1 MPLNLTEFKKTSSS
15 SAPSKTLDINSFK
28 KTTEAPKKQSLFS
41 KYKEATVDIAKNT
54 AAYGFEGVS
63 RAAGGFTELT
73 GRAVALAAQGAGQ
86 IGSGIYR
93 GAGNVVGLFSD
104 KGEVALDKVAEDFK
118 KNQYQFAE
126 RYKQEGQKIN
136 SFLNKAGAESRD
148 TLLKTDKEAY
158 DARQKKLQ
166 EQSEDKEFSFKDMTE
181 ADFWVHDI
189 YGGLL
194 QNAPTM
200 ALSLYAG
207 GGASASTK
215 VMSFLAKAGTA
226 TAFSTGINASIEAES
241 AYTSAL
247 EAGKSEE
254 EAVAEADRVFR
265 RNSIANSGLEAAQ
278 MMLLFAPQL
287 KIASPALKAIINT
300 FKLGSAGVL
309 EAGQE
314 RIEDNIQDQA
324 SSENFDFKALTDS
337 LAQKGISRTD
347 AIAFTLGVLFQGGGN
362 VFVNNKDVEKAAEQQ
377 IEEVADLL
385 PDDGEGGTAEQ
396 RIERAIENDPD
407 SVTAAVEQI
416 NTEITTL
423 TDRAREEGRVERLT
437 DLAQEAID
445 AGRSPAEV
453 VVALSG
459 QIPTTRAQ
467 EIVDAIEPSERV
479 KVSVPTAD
487 ELMETSPAK
496 LQESLA
502 SLDENFTKTTTE
514 LQNSIAALQEE
525 VKNAPKNS
533 QTKLE
538 KKKELER
545 TRGELRKIEK
555 EFKTQIEEG
564 GIEARRSVERY
575 IIDNTTYSRSEQRAL
590 ADRIVKKIF
599 NTPVDVPITTVIKNE
614 MRKFAPATAAKQEA
628 IEEAIAKVTPDK
640 KRQAQLLDEALDI
653 LQDKEFEAVVS
664 DMTIDEVV
672 TELAKKDGQFQVAN
686 TTRKPTGKAKFKNI
700 KNDDLSNI
708 AAYIDAVRSDADF
721 SFNLETAVKRLAERY
736 GLNPEQSMKQ
746 LALAFERLID
756 RNNMDERVDALLLEA
771 KAKTETKKEVAK
783 KETTAKNKTKKA
795 EPKLDKTA
803 KPLPSW
809 VKQQLEGL
817 PFMKN
822 VPVSMVERIATPEG
836 YEAFGRYYQ
845 GTVQFVANPDKTT
858 IPHES
863 FHVHSQMALSSEERR
878 AMYDD
883 AQAAYGDPQLT
894 TDLATEERLAQDFAE
909 WYITEKNPANF
920 SDRLIGYFRK
930 IKDFILDFVRP
941 QNSAKLREIFESVLD
956 ESVVSRVTESRKIAR
971 NRFFQGKKID
981 PDKTLIS
988 LHNLSGDNLVK
999 ADQIGGLANPSVA
1012 ILDPDKKTLTGYG
1025 EITLLGSRDLI
1036 ESAGAKTYAADVY
1049 SPRFPDTE
1057 NTYDYSALERF
1068 EKTNGVRLND
1078 IDLERFAYQAHRSD
1092 ALRHLFLEKEGLV
1105 KNIPEDVSYELRR
1118 KYSDLIEKHDAKF
1131 KAFLTEVAEAIKVKE
1146 RIFLGYTPSGTRRYT
1161 AVTAENASKIM
1172 KKASNRGGESF
1183 FYGLGS
1189 IRSQLAPQF
1198 RSVAKMKKETD
1209 RLVSGEEFTKLKEEY
1224 ETEFNALM
1232 DELVEYRKDGGHWM
1246 ADIGQD
1252 LGQYYAGD
1260 RTIFRDFYPEIP
1272 AELVAKVDAFGKKL
1286 SEMPTEYFETK
1297 FTRVVQIDEFQAAV
1311 IPSNLPESAR
1321 NVLKKYGV
1329 PTYEYN
1335 ATSDADRTRAIKEA
1349 STAKENLFF
1358 QLQTDGHG
1366 GKKITKERQEE
1377 IIKSLP
1383 KELQGLART
1392 AATYESREAFYDDYT
1407 ADSLFDLSDPAK
1419 HRFGR
1424 LLEDGVV
1431 EDTGYYHDLPT
1442 TLEMYAEQ
1450 FAYEKD
1456 ANVPMVSDPDEMVTI
1471 YRSTVKAQKQI
1482 EVGDFVSFSREYAM
1496 MHNEGEN
1503 VLEMQV
1509 PAKDVVWQT
1518 NDFNEWIY
1526 SPERIR
1532 GKKYQGG
1539 LDSLWRKVHG
1549 QQIFPDDMQ
1558 WLVQKARGYKTAE
1571 QFLTRYKEGWFTT
1584 DEPITDDVML
1594 DIWYKTNNNSNSFDT
1609 LYQLKEE
1616 DPEESSIMKELSERL
1631 EQIMFEVETM
1641 FELAEA
1647 GYRLTLPHDATRSG
1661 SAVVAVESTFPKWI
1675 PEHLRSRELMDKVL
1689 TQINNGE
1696 APNGSRQAELHTVI
1710 EDYVLSQLP
1719 SYLQDEKVLLDYFA
1733 EQQKVEDA
1741 LRRDALNLMS
1751 KMALK
1756 MAERQ
1761 AVLKKGEVKKTIRT
1775 STGQIRTDTKEFSRK
1790 LKERARFFNRG
1801 YKTGYKKGAS
1811 DKFAQ
1816 MLQARRLKRD
1826 RNTKMAKVKSI
1837 YRRVRQ
1843 ATRTGSYLPIEYQQ
1857 RLTELFADFDM
1868 TKMNKSTQEKL
1879 SNMAM
1884 YFAQQEGEVPAD
1896 IAKKLERISKF
1907 AIGEMTDQQLTE
1919 FVDEV
1924 TRIYENGVLKKK
1936 LIDRK
1941 DEKKFA
1947 EKVKRVVDSTT
1958 ATNKGKL
1965 NLSTFDPTRFA
1976 DMLDG
1981 GTGRYNGAN
1990 FKEIVEPLRVVTDQA
2005 DLEANALLAE
2015 SLEEIGSLANSFSEE
2030 EMARMMYASA
2040 QEQGAPD
2047 QAEAL
2052 ALHYKDYDFVSALT
2066 EKERGALEIMKET
2079 FKEIRPEVAATY
2091 EEINNIPFPD
2101 NPNYFPFRYDKEVE
2115 KFDITEADFFDFK
2128 PAKTASGFT
2137 MQRQQGVNRVLDI
2150 NIFQTFA
2157 QQVQA
2162 QMYYAKVQPVLNTAK
2177 DIVNS
2182 KPYQAQITSVEQEYW
2197 RTFLADVATR
2207 GRRGG
2212 SENAEIK
2219 AFAGKIRQ
2227 NINAAILG
2235 YKLSTVLIQPTAL
2248 FDAMSNIR
2256 KDLGYVSALK
2266 VLPQF
2271 LNMTFNPRALNAA
2284 REQSIALQTRAGGQ
2298 IELKELQDA
2307 QKGMFNDSP
2316 WRRGYA
2322 AFQRYAYAGIKFAD
2336 MRTAAAV
2343 METVRREYAKKGMS
2357 AEDAVLRA
2365 EQIMMLSQ
2373 ASSNIA
2379 NRPQFFNSEGTK
2391 FLLPFQTFVVNA
2403 FNNARYDAVET
2414 ELKEKGTVRGSIAA
2428 VQNLQFFVYA
2438 IGAEALL
2445 RELYGALWGYEDDE
2459 EKTWL
2464 EKWFVSAIGRLPAI
2478 NYLIKYD
2485 GEFTGEVNIDH
2496 PAIQATDRVL
2506 NLLAGLT
2513 EAATSED
2520 KGVTD
2525 ISLKDVYQ
2533 AARGALTLLGVA
2545 GTQQLHQILTAPE
2558 IAGYKG
2564 IGMDLGIA
2572 YDDRTNVEKRAD
2584 VTAEVFKSGEPLTE
2598 ATITQVAEKV
2608 YGKDYI
2614 EGDAQYRADKNMEVI
2629 KELTIREVYGFE
2641 DGFVNAVLAKKS
2653 NNEVKAYVA
2662 GNDVDLKAYNRPL
2675 KKFGVTTELL
2685 SDQLTKELM
2694 YIERATPAERELI
2707 AALAAAEDDEA
2718 RRAVIN
2724 GDKNFA
2730 KRAFTQYKII
2740 PKAFYESI

>member
-1 MPLNLTEFKKTSSS
+1 MSLDLNKFKKATSS
-15 SAPSKTLDINSFK
+15 A
-28 KTTEAPKKQSLFS
+28 TTTPAPKIDLNAFKVQKQAENPSLLK
-41 KYKEATVDIAKNT
+41 KYQTATVDIAKNT
-54 AAYGFEGVS
+54 SAYGFEGVS

-73 GRAVALAAQGAGQ
+73 GRAVALASKGAGKV
-86 IGSGIYR
+86 GSGIYK
-93 GAGNVVGLFSD
+93 GIGNVVGLFSE

-118 KNQYQFAE
+118 KNQYQFAD
-126 RYKQEGQKIN
+126 RFKTEGQKIN
-136 SFLNKAGAESRD
+136 SFLSKAGADSRD
-148 TLLKTDKEAY
+148 ILLKTDKEAY
-158 DARQKKLQ
+158 DAREKKLQ
-166 EQSEDKEFSFKDMTE
+166 ERGDDTEFSVKDMTE

-207 GGASASTK
+207 GGAGASNT
-215 VMSFLAKAGTA
+215 VLNFLAKAGTA

-241 AYTSAL
+241 AYSSAL
-247 EAGKSEE
+247 DEGKSEE
-254 EAVAEADRVFR
+254 EAIAEADRVFK

-278 MMLLFAPQL
+278 MMLLFAPQM
-287 KIASPALKAIINT
+287 KFASPVINALLNT
-300 FKLGSAGVL
+300 GKLGTAGVL

-324 SSENFDFKALTDS
+324 SNENFDFDALTES
-337 LAQKGISRTD
+337 LMQKGISRTD
-347 AIAFTLGVLFQGGGN
+347 AVAFVLGVLFQGGGN
-362 VFVNNKDVEKAAEQQ
+362 VFVDKADVEKAAKQQ
-377 IEEVADLL
+377 VEEIAALI
-385 PDDGEGGTAEQ
+385 PDDGEGGTAEA
-396 RIERAIENDPD
+396 RVERAIENDPD
-407 SVTAAVEQI
+407 TVTTAVDTL
-416 NTEITTL
+416 NNEITTT
-423 TDRAREEGRVERLT
+423 TDRAREEARVERLT
-437 DLAQEAID
+437 DFAQEAID
-445 AGRSPAEV
+445 AGKSPAEV

-467 EIVDAIEPSERV
+467 EIVENIEPRANALANL
-479 KVSVPTAD
+479 PTAE

-496 LQESLA
+496 LQQSLESLDA
-502 SLDENFTKTTTE
+502 DVKKNTAELKTAIE
-514 LQNSIAALQEE
+514 RLQAE
-525 VKNAPKNS
+525 VKAAPKNS
-533 QTKLE
+533 KEKLD
-538 KKKELER
+538 KKKELET
-545 TRGELRKIEK
+545 TRAELRKVEK
-555 EFKTQIEEG
+555 DFRDQIEQG
-564 GIEARRSVERY
+564 GVEARRTVERY
-575 IIDNTTYSRSEQRAL
+575 IIDNTTYSRAEQRAL
-590 ADRIVKKIF
+590 SDRIVKKIF
-599 NTPVDVPITTVIKNE
+599 NAPVDVPITTVIKNE
-614 MRKFAPATAAKQEA
+614 LRKFAPATATKQPDIEA
-628 IEEAIAKVTPDK
+628 AIAKVTTDK
-640 KRQAQLLDEALDI
+640 KRQAQLLDEALEV
-653 LQDKEFEAVVS
+653 LQDKDFEAVVS
-664 DMTIDEVV
+664 DMTIDEVI
-672 TELAKKDGQFQVAN
+672 TELVKQDGQFQVAN

-700 KNDDLSNI
+700 KNDDLANI
-708 AAYIDAVRSDADF
+708 AAYIDAVRSDSDF
-721 SFNLETAVKRLAERY
+721 SFTLETAVKRLAERY

-771 KAKTETKKEVAK
+771 KEKETKTKEQVAKTENKAQTKAK
-783 KETTAKNKTKKA
+783 KE
-795 EPKLDKTA
+795 EPKMDKTT
-803 KPLPSW
+803 KPLPAW

-822 VPVSMVERIATPEG
+822 VPVSMVERISTPEG
-836 YEAFGRYYQ
+836 YEAFGRYIN
-845 GTVQFVANPDKTT
+845 GTVQFVENPDKTT

-863 FHVHSQMALSSEERR
+863 FHVHSQLALTSEERR

-883 AQAAYGDPQLT
+883 AQAAYADPQLT

-909 WYITEKNPANF
+909 WYVTEKNPANF

-941 QNSAKLREIFESVLD
+941 QNSAKLREIFASVLD
-956 ESVVSRVTESRKIAR
+956 ESVVARVNASRKTAR
-971 NRFFQGKKID
+971 NRFFQGKNID

-988 LHNLSGDNLVK
+988 LHNLSADNLVK

-1012 ILDPDKKTLTGYG
+1012 ILDPEKKTLTGFG

-1068 EKTNGVRLND
+1068 EKANGVKLND

-1092 ALRHLFLEKEGLV
+1092 VLKHLFLQKEGLV
-1105 KNIPEDVSYELRR
+1105 KTIPEDISYELRQ
-1118 KYSDLIEKHDAKF
+1118 KYSELITKNDVKF
-1131 KAFLTEVAEAIKVKE
+1131 KAYLTEVAETIKVKE

-1172 KKASNRGGESF
+1172 KKAGIRSGESF

-1198 RSVAKMKKETD
+1198 RTVAKMKKETG
-1209 RLVSGEEFTKLKEEY
+1209 RLVSAEEFAKVKEEY
-1224 ETEFNALM
+1224 EAEFNALM
-1232 DELVEYRKDGGHWM
+1232 EELVEYRTDGGHWM

-1252 LGQYYAGD
+1252 LGLHYAGD
-1260 RTIFRDFYPEIP
+1260 RTIFRDFYPTIP
-1272 AELVAKVDAFGKKL
+1272 AELVEKVNAFGKKL
-1286 SEMPTEYFETK
+1286 GEMPTEYFETK
-1297 FTRVVQIDEFQAAV
+1297 FTRVVQIDEFEAAV
-1311 IPSNLPESAR
+1311 VPANLPETAR
-1321 NVLKKYGV
+1321 KVLERYGIPV
-1329 PTYEYN
+1329 YEYK
-1335 ATSDADRTRAIKEA
+1335 TEADRTKVVKQAA
-1349 STAKENLFF
+1349 TAKENLLF
-1358 QLQTDGHG
+1358 QLQTDGQG
-1366 GKKITKERQEE
+1366 GKKISKERQEE

-1383 KELQGLART
+1383 KELQELARV
-1392 AATYESREAFYDDYT
+1392 AATYEDRYAFYDAYT

-1456 ANVPMVSDPDEMVTI
+1456 ANVPFVSDPDEMVTI
-1471 YRSTVKAQKQI
+1471 YRSTVKGQKRI
-1482 EVGDFVSFSREYAM
+1482 EVGDFVSFSKDYAL
-1496 MHNEGEN
+1496 MHNNGEN
-1503 VLEMQV
+1503 LLEMQV

-1518 NDFNEWIY
+1518 NDFNEWVY

-1532 GKKYQGG
+1532 GKRYQGG
-1539 LDSLWRKVHG
+1539 LESLWDKVHG
-1549 QQIFPDDMQ
+1549 KQVFPDDMQ
-1558 WLVQKARGYKTAE
+1558 WLVQKSRGYKTAE
-1571 QFLTRYKEGWFTT
+1571 QFLTRYKEGWFQT
-1584 DEPITDDVML
+1584 DEPISDEVML
-1594 DIWYKTNNNSNSFDT
+1594 DIWYKTNNNTNSFDT

-1616 DPEESSIMKELSERL
+1616 DPEESSIMKELAEQL

-1641 FELAEA
+1641 FELSEA

-1661 SAVVAVESTFPKWI
+1661 SPVVAVESTFPKWI

-1689 TQINNGE
+1689 TQINNNEEPRGT
-1696 APNGSRQAELHTVI
+1696 RQAELHKVI
-1710 EDYVLSQLP
+1710 EEYVLNRLP

-1741 LRRDALNLMS
+1741 LRRDALNLMKS
-1751 KMALK
+1751 LAIRI
-1756 MAERQ
+1756 ADRP
-1761 AVLKKGEVKKTIRT
+1761 AVLKKGEVKNVIRT
-1775 STGQIRTDTKEFSRK
+1775 NTGQIRTDTKEFSRK
-1790 LKERARFFNRG
+1790 FKERARFFNRG
-1801 YKTGYKKGAS
+1801 YKKGYKQGAS
-1811 DKFAQ
+1811 EKFAQ
-1816 MLQARRLKRD
+1816 MLEARKLKRD
-1826 RNTKMAKVKSI
+1826 RNSKMNKVKSI

-1843 ATRTGSYLPIEYQQ
+1843 ATRTGAYLPIEYQE

-1879 SNMAM
+1879 SNMAI

-1907 AIGEMTDQQLTE
+1907 AIGEMTDEQLTQ

-1924 TRIYENGVLKKK
+1924 SRIYENGVLKKK
-1936 LIDRK
+1936 LMDRK
-1941 DEKKFA
+1941 DEKAFA
-1947 EKVKRVVDSTT
+1947 AKVKKVVDSTT

-1981 GTGRYNGAN
+1981 GTGRYTGAN

-2005 DLEANALLAE
+2005 DIEANALLAE
-2015 SLEEIGSLANSFSEE
+2015 SLEEIGSLGNSFSEE
-2030 EMARMMYASA
+2030 EMARMMHASA
-2040 QEQGAPD
+2040 LEQGAPD

-2052 ALHYKDYDFVSALT
+2052 AIQYKDFDFVSALT

-2162 QMYYAKVQPVLNTAK
+2162 QVYYAKVQPVLNTSK

-2182 KPYQAQITSVEQEYW
+2182 KPYQAQITSAEQEYW

-2235 YKLSTVLIQPTAL
+2235 YKLSTVLIQPTAI

-2256 KDLGYVSALK
+2256 KDLGMVSALK

-2271 LNMTFNPRALNAA
+2271 VNMMFNPRALNAA

-2322 AFQRYAYAGIKFAD
+2322 AFQRYAYAGIKFTD

-2343 METVRREYAKKGMS
+2343 LETTRREYVKKGMS
-2357 AEDAVLRA
+2357 KEDAMLRA

-2403 FNNARYDAVET
+2403 FNNVRYDAVAT
-2414 ELKEKGTVRGSIAA
+2414 ELKEKGAVRGTISAGL
-2428 VQNLQFFVYA
+2428 NLQFFVYA
-2438 IGAEALL
+2438 IAAEALL
-2445 RELYGALWGYEDDE
+2445 RELYGALWGYEDEE
-2459 EKTWL
+2459 EKSWL

-2506 NLLAGLT
+2506 NLLAGLAASAT
-2513 EAATSED
+2513 EE
-2520 KGVTD
+2520 KELGD
-2525 ISLKDVYQ
+2525 ISPKDVYQ
-2533 AARGALTLLGVA
+2533 AARGLLTLLGVA

-2558 IAGYKG
+2558 IAGFKG

-2572 YDDRTNVEKRAD
+2572 FDDRTNVEKRAD

-2598 ATITQVAEKV
+2598 ATITQVAEQV
-2608 YGKDYI
+2608 YGKDYK
-2614 EGDAQYRADKNMEVI
+2614 EGDAQYRADKNLEVI
-2629 KELTIREVYGFE
+2629 KELTVREAYGFE
-2641 DGFVNAVLAKKS
+2641 DEFVNTVLGKKS

-2662 GNDVDLKAYNRPL
+2662 ANEVDLKAYSRPL
-2675 KKFGVTTELL
+2675 KQFGVTTELL
-2685 SDQLTKELM
+2685 SDQLIKELM
-2694 YIERATPAERELI
+2694 YIERATPAEREKI
-2707 AALAAAEDDEA
+2707 AALASAEDDEE
-2718 RRAVIN
+2718 RRAIID
-2724 GDKNFA
+2724 GDKTFA
-2730 KRAFTQYKII
+2730 KKAFSQYKII